1 MFLKSRISTF
11 FIAAIFSLALL
22 LPIVTQTI
30 HALDGHKHE
39 VCNDFSA
46 HLHKKQL
53 DCSICDFHFS
63 IFDFKIQSSP
73 EFISFSTFHK
83 LESIA
88 LLPEASTLVLHYY
101 LRGPPLLS

>member
-1 MFLKSRISTF
+1 MFRHKPIKI

-22 LPIVTQTI
+22 LPIATQAV

-39 VCNDFSA
+39 VCIDFSA

-63 IFDFKIQSSP
+63 IFDFKVQELP
-73 EFISFSTFHK
+73 EFSGLNIFQKIDSSTLFPETSTFLSHFF
-83 LESIA
+83 
-88 LLPEASTLVLHYY
+88 
-101 LRGPPLLS
+101 LRGPPLFS